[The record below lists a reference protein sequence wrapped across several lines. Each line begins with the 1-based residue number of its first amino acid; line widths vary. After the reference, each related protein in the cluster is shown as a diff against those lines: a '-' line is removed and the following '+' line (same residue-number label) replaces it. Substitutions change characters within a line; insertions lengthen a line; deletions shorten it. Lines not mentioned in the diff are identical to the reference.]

1 MLKIGP
7 VLTIVA
13 CSAGASAGVAN
24 LTGMP
29 DFSQHAVSSWQNH
42 CAPTAA
48 ADLVYYYA
56 QSFSNLGGPLPPD
69 PIADTHANATI
80 ADLAFRMGTTS
91 SGGTT
96 PAGLVA
102 GLDTHLEDTWDG
114 VGGGAN
120 WNTVLH
126 EGAVVGGGGLRAA
139 IESAIIGGDGVILLI
154 AWQGGLPA
162 DPNYDTPDGYQGEN
176 VGPNDPMGTCRRPG
190 RVRQHRTGTYVLNQR
205 SGKQRRHAQL
215 ERRGVCVHTYRGSD
229 DIDAVRLDGRRHRN
243 GLRSCHNEL
252 YSNTCDIGTRRLR
265 RALCSSPS
273 SLLMT
278 KRMD

>member
-176 VGPNDPMGTCRRPG
+176 VGPNDPMGHAVALVG
-190 RVRQHRTGTYVLNQR
+190 FDNTGPAPTFSINDPANNGGMHNWSGEGSVYTLTEGLTTLTLSGSMGGATATVYGAVTTSFIPTPATSVLV
-205 SGKQRRHAQL
+205 GF
-215 ERRGVCVHTYRGSD
+215 G
-229 DIDAVRLDGRRHRN
+229 
-243 GLRSCHNEL
+243 GLCA
-252 YSNTCDIGTRRLR
+252 LR
-265 RALCSSPS
+265 RRRC
-273 SLLMT
+273 
-278 KRMD
+278 